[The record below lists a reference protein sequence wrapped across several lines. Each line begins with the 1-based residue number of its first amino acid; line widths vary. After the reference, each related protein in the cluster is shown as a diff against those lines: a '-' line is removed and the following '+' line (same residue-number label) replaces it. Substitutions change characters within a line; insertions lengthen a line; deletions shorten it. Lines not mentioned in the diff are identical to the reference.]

1 MSKHDR
7 LTRRETLARRAFFA
21 WMAVYAAIVAA
32 IAVTHVI
39 SAMSA
44 AELPER
50 QIARDHSAAT
60 FGPFQPQVVKL
71 EDRG

>member
-7 LTRRETLARRAFFA
+7 LARRETFARRAFFA
-21 WMAVYAAIVAA
+21 WIAVYAAIVAA

-39 SAMSA
+39 SGMSA

-50 QIARDHSAAT
+50 QIARDHSAAN
-60 FGPFQPQVVKL
+60 FGPFPPRAVSL
-71 EDRG
+71 ENRG

>member
-7 LTRRETLARRAFFA
+7 LTRRETFARRAFFA
-21 WMAVYAAIVAA
+21 WMAVYAAVVVA
-32 IAVTHVI
+32 IAVTHVV
-39 SAMSA
+39 SAMRVG
-44 AELPER
+44 ETPER

-60 FGPFQPQVVKL
+60 FGPFQPQAVSF